1 MGKTSLLLQETSRNC
16 NQEMETEPGQAQGG
30 VPAEAVGA
38 ERAALF
44 GAHRGAPAHG
54 QNRSSGPPAGDA
66 N

>member
-38 ERAALF
+38 ECAALF
-44 GAHRGAPAHG
+44 GAHRGAPWAKPEFRATG
-54 QNRSSGPPAGDA
+54 W
-66 N
+66 